1 MKDILVI
8 VFIGGIIIFIVYLF
22 FAILKK
28 RPRSHWLSGMISG
41 FFLSLLALILLGI
54 YYPKTPKESPPP
66 TITEEPTEE
75 PSTPA
80 KGPLKILSTKRRYLN
95 YADITRAVYDI
106 TIPKDTTDAQFRTG
120 VKEFVLSE
128 YNKKPETDGIA
139 IHAYYPGYTS
149 SDMPIANVIWAPDGK
164 WENIGN
170 ALDKSTYRFAFVI
183 YDNKHKPTDKLIPLQ

>member
-1 MKDILVI
+1 MRDLLVI
-8 VFIGGIIIFIVYLF
+8 LLIGGVLIFIVYF
-22 FAILKK
+22 FVAILKK

-54 YYPKTPKESPPP
+54 YYPKTPKESPP
-66 TITEEPTEE
+66 TAITEEPTEE
-75 PSTPA
+75 PPTSA
-80 KGPLKILSTKRRYLN
+80 EAPLKILNTRIRHLN

-106 TIPKDTTDAQFRTG
+106 TIPKDTMDAQFRTG
-120 VKEFVLSE
+120 IREFILSE

-139 IHAYYPGYTS
+139 VHAYYPGNIL

-164 WENIGN
+164 WENIEN
-170 ALDKSTYRFAFVI
+170 ALHKSTYRFTFLI

>member
-1 MKDILVI
+1 MKDLLVI
-8 VFIGGIIIFIVYLF
+8 VFIGGALIFIVYF
-22 FAILKK
+22 FVAILKK

-41 FFLSLLALILLGI
+41 FSLSLLALILLGI

-80 KGPLKILSTKRRYLN
+80 EGPLKILNTRIRYLN

-106 TIPKDTTDAQFRTG
+106 TIPKNTTDGQFRTG
-120 VKEFVLSE
+120 IREFILNE
-128 YNKKPETDGIA
+128 YDKKPETDGIA
-139 IHAYYPGYTS
+139 VHAYYPGNIL
-149 SDMPIANVIWAPDGK
+149 SDMPVAHVIWAPDGK
-164 WENIGN
+164 WENIRN
-170 ALDKSTYRFAFVI
+170 ALDKSTYRFTFLI